1 MSIGGRSER
10 CGLEAK
16 WLSVLPQ
23 ILICDVICGLEA
35 IMGAPSPL
43 SEQEKIEEIPI
54 DIGMD
59 SGYWIVKQSMESL
72 IFI

>member
-1 MSIGGRSER
+1 
-10 CGLEAK
+10 
-16 WLSVLPQ
+16 
-23 ILICDVICGLEA
+23 
-35 IMGAPSPL
+35 MGAPSPL